1 MLLGNK
7 SHTVEQP
14 VQQFHKMG
22 MLETGYNVYIP
33 RRWRHKDSFP
43 HSVTLHG
50 AAGRSGWCRQ
60 HAHWNLNIRQLNHR
74 VKVWKRCGERYADSC
89 NSGGIAVIST
99 FMFLSQDCNKEKSHL
114 NAMIHKSFAR
124 VSNMFQVFCLLC
136 ISIKSIFQSSHNLT
150 VTNEVWLLCSCERH
164 LSHVSGWVCDSA

>member
-1 MLLGNK
+1 MFTSQEDDTTRICFLTRSHCGLMGLLGGQAC
-7 SHTVEQP
+7 V
-14 VQQFHKMG
+14 
-22 MLETGYNVYIP
+22 
-33 RRWRHKDSFP
+33 R
-43 HSVTLHG
+43 
-50 AAGRSGWCRQ
+50 WCRQ

-99 FMFLSQDCNKEKSHL
+99 FMFLSQDCNIEKSHL